1 VSNSLVCCAIVFY
14 ELLGLEGTQARR
26 PPLPTRRVKRSMGPA
41 DVAASERRGTYV
53 AKPAALSVNNVSR
66 RSFKMNSLL
75 ISRVLAS
82 SPLNKILHSWPPVA
96 VDRHIKYACT
106 EEMDDEFHYEI

>member
-1 VSNSLVCCAIVFY
+1 VLRDCFLRVVGVRGNPGPAAAAPY
-14 ELLGLEGTQARR
+14 
-26 PPLPTRRVKRSMGPA
+26 PRVKRSMGPA

-82 SPLNKILHSWPPVA
+82 SPLNKILQSWPPVA

-106 EEMDDEFHYEI
+106 EEMDD